1 MHLKAPKRTTISVS
15 HPIATRQRSCVCN
28 ADIKGRLKGRKS
40 SWKDSSPYRQMA
52 CLCSFFEQLNVTEI
66 TVKACAASQRVNQ
79 SGFDV
84 FKVVA
89 VTGASIH
96 AGEF

>member
-1 MHLKAPKRTTISVS
+1 
-15 HPIATRQRSCVCN
+15 
-28 ADIKGRLKGRKS
+28 
-40 SWKDSSPYRQMA
+40 MA